1 MRIEKEFIRIN
12 KYYAYFRLSNEQN
25 MKARL
30 NITIEESLLSNIKVY
45 ALRNNKSVSELVEEY
60 FKSISKPSKRKNIL
74 QLVEKLEKPTI
85 DLSVDLKDSFYK
97 DQAKKYGF

>member
-1 MRIEKEFIRIN
+1 
-12 KYYAYFRLSNEQN
+12 

>member
-1 MRIEKEFIRIN
+1 
-12 KYYAYFRLSNEQN
+12 

-60 FKSISKPSKRKNIL
+60 FKSISKPTKRKNIL
-74 QLVEKLEKPTI
+74 QLVDKLEKPTI